1 VDVRVLVVGGI
12 DPSGGAGLSADARTL
27 HAHAAM
33 ALPVVAAL
41 TVQNRF
47 GVRAVEAVRTESLR
61 AAFRAAIDDGP
72 VHAIKTGLLAS
83 AEQIEALAQLLGE
96 LRPRPPL
103 VVDPVLSATA
113 GGHQAPP
120 QVAAAYRRR
129 LVPLATVLTPNL
141 PEAEAILAGARVD
154 ALLAEGC
161 QAVLLKGGHGSGPE
175 LTDRLLQRGGELR
188 FSHRRLPVG
197 RVHGT
202 GCALASSLAAGLA
215 HGRTVVAASGDAI
228 GWLQR
233 CLQSLP
239 PPQRADAPPRPLPIV
254 VRGVSA
260 IS

>member
-1 VDVRVLVVGGI
+1 MNVRVLVVGGL

-27 HAHAAM
+27 HVHAAM
-33 ALPVVAAL
+33 ALPVVATL

-47 GVRAVEAVRTESLR
+47 GVRAVEPVRSDLLR
-61 AAFRAAIDDGP
+61 AAFRAAVDDGP

-83 AEQIEALAQLLGE
+83 AEQVELLAQLLAD

-103 VVDPVLSATA
+103 VIDPVLSATA
-113 GGHQAPP
+113 GGHQAGA

-141 PEAEAILAGARVD
+141 PEAHAILAGAGVD

-161 QAVLLKGGHGSGPE
+161 QAVLIKGGHGNGPE
-175 LTDRLLQRGGELR
+175 LTDRLVQRGGELR

-202 GCALASSLAAGLA
+202 GCALASSFAAGLA
-215 HGRTVVAASGDAI
+215 HGRTVVAACGDAV

-233 CLQSLP
+233 CLHALP
-239 PPQRADAPPRPLPIV
+239 PPERADAPPRPLPIV
-254 VRGVSA
+254 PRGVSA